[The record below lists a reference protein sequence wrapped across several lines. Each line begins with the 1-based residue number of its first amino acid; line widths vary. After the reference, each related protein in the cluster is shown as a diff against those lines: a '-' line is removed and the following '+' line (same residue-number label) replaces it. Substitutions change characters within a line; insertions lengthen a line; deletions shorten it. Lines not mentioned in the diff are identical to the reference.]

1 VCRFFGLRAS
11 HPTSVACCLVR
22 ARNSLMAQSRRDLQ
36 GFENADGWGLAAY
49 ATRALRSVRNAS
61 AAHVGDDFRSVAG
74 RLEAATIIAHV
85 RHATVGAMV
94 LENTHPFTHGAF
106 AFVHNGTV
114 PYFDEIRP
122 CMLAEMSSKH
132 RDAILG
138 ATDSGHLFHMILSA
152 YERDPERPLLDVVR
166 ETLRRVFQW
175 CRAIGPHPRL
185 GLNILLTDGERMV
198 GSRWQRTLSWLERRE
213 LADCEVFGLRHADCE
228 PSAYRA
234 LLIASEPITNEP
246 WQEVPERSVYEVTP
260 DLRLHRAARGLVSVR
275 LRHALLS
282 PALRPAARDCRTT

>member
-49 ATRALRSVRNAS
+49 AARALRSVRHAS

-94 LENTHPFTHGAF
+94 VENTHPFTHGAF

-114 PYFDEIRP
+114 PYFDDARSR
-122 CMLAEMSSKH
+122 MLAEMSGEH

-138 ATDSGHLFHMILSA
+138 ATDSEHLFHMILSA
-152 YERDPERPLLDVVR
+152 YERDPERPLLDVMR

-185 GLNILLTDGERMV
+185 GLNVLLSDGERMV
-198 GSRWQRTLSWLERRE
+198 GSRWQRTLSWLERRG
-213 LADCEVFGLRHADCE
+213 LAECEVCGLRHADCE
-228 PSAYRA
+228 PSSYRA
-234 LLIASEPITNEP
+234 LLIASEPITNET

-260 DLRLHRAARGLVSVR
+260 DLRLRIEPLGDA
-275 LRHALLS
+275 
-282 PALRPAARDCRTT
+282 